1 MDHYPEFKTFEV
13 ASEPPPGLPGA
24 TRLIA
29 KPTIAK
35 GSADFVPL
43 KDYLSV
49 AICNF
54 ENLTNWEDSAAGSD
68 QLKLHFRLS
77 GSASYSLT
85 DHDDFEVHKLTAAA
99 LFQPHDVIKKEVYFA
114 DNREKSVT
122 VFCRIA
128 DYLAS
133 NNIPH
138 SAIPDSMAFLLTND
152 TPDFF
157 YVDFAM
163 NAEIHQA
170 TEALVSMNVEGELR
184 ALFVEAKTNEL
195 ICLFLQALKSLEDAS
210 STAVR
215 LSKQDLAN
223 LHSARSIL
231 DTQYADAPTI
241 IQLARKVGV
250 NKQKLTRGFKY
261 IFGLTVYDYLLSV
274 RMARA
279 RTLLLET
286 ELSITQI
293 ALEVGYEYAG
303 NFTTA
308 FKRYFGVPPNVMRKG
323 K

>member
-138 SAIPDSMAFLLTND
+138 SADSMAFLLTND

-308 FKRYFGVPPNVMRKG
+308 FKRYFGVPPNVIRKG

>member
-1 MDHYPEFKTFEV
+1 
-13 ASEPPPGLPGA
+13 
-24 TRLIA
+24 
-29 KPTIAK
+29 
-35 GSADFVPL
+35 
-43 KDYLSV
+43 
-49 AICNF
+49 
-54 ENLTNWEDSAAGSD
+54 
-68 QLKLHFRLS
+68 
-77 GSASYSLT
+77 
-85 DHDDFEVHKLTAAA
+85 
-99 LFQPHDVIKKEVYFA
+99 
-114 DNREKSVT
+114 
-122 VFCRIA
+122 
-128 DYLAS
+128 
-133 NNIPH
+133 
-138 SAIPDSMAFLLTND
+138 
-152 TPDFF
+152 
-157 YVDFAM
+157 
-163 NAEIHQA
+163 
-170 TEALVSMNVEGELR
+170 
-184 ALFVEAKTNEL
+184 
-195 ICLFLQALKSLEDAS
+195 
-210 STAVR
+210 

>member
-68 QLKLHFRLS
+68 QLKLHFR
-77 GSASYSLT
+77 LT